1 MVVSTD
7 GVTYTFPN
15 TTDSGGFDWDNI
27 KDNFENDVLI
37 EEDKKDIHP
46 SGHQF

>member
-1 MVVSTD
+1 M
-7 GVTYTFPN
+7 TYTFPN

-37 EEDKKDIHP
+37 EEDKKIYILQVTNFKFVI
-46 SGHQF
+46 SL